1 MKLFCRCDKMV
12 DKIKALEDRIQLLEI
27 NNKYYTDDHYSFW
40 SEAKFIPLHAVV
52 RKIANHLGM
61 LVHYQHPKG
70 ESFTTEFINKE
81 EV

>member
-1 MKLFCRCDKMV
+1 MV
-12 DKIKALEDRIQLLEI
+12 DKIKALEARIEQLEFH
-27 NNKYYTDDHYSFW
+27 NKYYTDDHYSFW
-40 SEAKFIPLHAVV
+40 SEAKSVPLSSVV
-52 RKIANHLGM
+52 RNIANHLGM